1 MEDLHENYE
10 EDNDDP
16 HPCEDFRVAGV
27 YCIDVNFIEEGA
39 VSFTENK
46 VGVLVRL
53 LTFQMQVGF
62 FFREIWIFFF
72 LSSQPVFDEFLVL
85 EYNHV
90 RYELLASDI
99 HRMPRSFFPGCGSQT
114 SR

>member
-1 MEDLHENYE
+1 M
-10 EDNDDP
+10 
-16 HPCEDFRVAGV
+16 AGV

-53 LTFQMQVGF
+53 STFQMQVGYF
-62 FFREIWIFFF
+62 FGKFGDFF

-90 RYELLASDI
+90 RYKLLASDI
-99 HRMPRSFFPGCGSQT
+99 HRMPRSFFPGFGSQT